1 MTKLFKLALGLIPV
15 VAGSVGTVVYFSLGN
30 STLPLNQ
37 NDVREGNL
45 KVSTL
50 APSFVNSRKTGN
62 QIADTIILQGLA
74 KDKKEAKNSS
84 VSDLNTKKTTEKQG
98 QIDSKLINQTQN
110 NQVETPLILPPTAK
124 TNKAP
129 KNIIILLKRAVPLPK
144 IEKKQQK
151 IESSPSIRSFATPR
165 SQSPKIQKSAEKPAN
180 LPVDIP
186 KVDKNDVK
194 PKTSFSPSILDSKDK
209 TKPKNPTISSQVI
222 VESEIKIINEP
233 QEKLPLTLPSDP
245 VQNLHE
251 QPIIESQNQKPTEIA
266 PKTES
271 QEKIQNQKP
280 PEELDQQKQE
290 QKSQPIK
297 NDLDDNSQKSNSSSP
312 KNPETNVS
320 SDAEIVDQ
328 MVKSMAKDP
337 DLNHSFAYKL
347 LDKYKFTKESQMQLF
362 LEKLPEVKTNQ
373 AISNL
378 ITFWTQSYAGFYPNE
393 AAVDRVREM
402 WRNQIIEK
410 LQLQTTGNNKNISV
424 ITQTG
429 GRFGQASH
437 SEKGFYN

>member
-1 MTKLFKLALGLIPV
+1 MTKLFKLALGFIPV
-15 VAGSVGTVVYFSLGN
+15 VAGSAGAVVYFSLGN

-37 NDVREGNL
+37 NDVRQGNL

-50 APSFVNSRKTGN
+50 APSLANSQKTVNE
-62 QIADTIILQGLA
+62 IADTIILQGLA

-84 VSDLNTKKTTEKQG
+84 VSDLNIKKITEKQG
-98 QIDSKLINQTQN
+98 QINSKLINHTQN
-110 NQVETPLILPPTAK
+110 NQINTPLTLPPSPK
-124 TNKAP
+124 SNKSP
-129 KNIIILLKRAVPLPK
+129 KNIIILSKKAVPLTK

-151 IESSPSIRSFATPR
+151 IESLPSKKSFVAPST
-165 SQSPKIQKSAEKPAN
+165 QSPKIQKSAEKPAN
-180 LPVDIP
+180 LTIVIP

-194 PKTSFSPSILDSKDK
+194 EKTPFSPSILDSKHK
-209 TKPKNPTISSQVI
+209 TKPKNPPISSQVI
-222 VESEIKIINEP
+222 VESEIKKINES

-245 VQNLHE
+245 VQNLYE
-251 QPIIESQNQKPTEIA
+251 QPIIQSQNQKPTEIV
-266 PKTES
+266 PKIES

-290 QKSQPIK
+290 QKSQTIK
-297 NDLDDNSQKSNSSSP
+297 NDSDDNSQKSNSSSP
-312 KNPETNVS
+312 KTIEIDAS
-320 SDAEIVDQ
+320 SDIEIVDQ

-337 DLNHSFAYKL
+337 DLDHSFAYKL

-373 AISNL
+373 AIWNL
-378 ITFWTQSYAGFYPNE
+378 VTFWTASYASFYPNE
-393 AAVDRVREM
+393 ASVSSVSEM

-410 LQLQTTGNNKNISV
+410 LQLQTTGNNENISV

-429 GRFGQASH
+429 GIFG
-437 SEKGFYN
+437 